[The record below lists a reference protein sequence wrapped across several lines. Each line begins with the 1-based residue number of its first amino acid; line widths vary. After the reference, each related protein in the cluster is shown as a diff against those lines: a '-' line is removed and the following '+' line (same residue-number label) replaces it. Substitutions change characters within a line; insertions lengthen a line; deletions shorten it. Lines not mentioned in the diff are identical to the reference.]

1 MADDR
6 VRRLAVV
13 GLLFVGVLGAA
24 CGPPAPSASSTAKA
38 YPLPSDGWKTGDGS
52 LLAAFFGPF
61 DAGITASGAC
71 AWLGSHQE
79 PVLWPAGYRVRF
91 NPTELIGPKGQV
103 LAKAGEVLHFAG
115 GVLPTGAEENRCGV
129 PGAQTVLI
137 MSPPLHRA
145 G

>member
-1 MADDR
+1 MASDR
-6 VRRLAVV
+6 VRRLAVA
-13 GLLFVGVLGAA
+13 GLLLVGVLGAG
-24 CGPPAPSASSTAKA
+24 CSSSAPSASSTAKT

-61 DAGITASGAC
+61 DAELTVAGAC
-71 AWLGSHQE
+71 AWLGSHQK
-79 PVLWPAGYRVRF
+79 PVLWPAEYRVRF
-91 NPTELIGPKGQV
+91 NPTELVGPDGQV

-115 GVLPTGAEENRCGV
+115 GVVPPGIKENRCGA
-129 PGAQTVLI
+129 PSEQTDLI